1 MDQYFNMI
9 KNYCLK
15 YQNSMTVKY
24 IFLLIKEIRI
34 TQMFSIDDDKD
45 IWKEQNE
52 NNQRQI
58 ITKENLRDH
67 YSGQ

>member
-67 YSGQ
+67 YSGR